1 MTVMAISRAS
11 GRGYAARRYP
21 AEFGLEFILSKVEIL
36 GPDRAVDLQA
46 RGMPYVACCLP
57 RGDASGNSV
66 LAMASGQSRRRP
78 GRWRDWYAGRWAR
91 CLPAWTPA
99 TACWRRLRHPGGEAI
114 IQASD
119 RMAHRFYEY
128 RELFAGVSGVD
139 LLENIDVKPGEIPA
153 GFERKACDCPDCLA
167 RGGW

>member
-66 LAMASGQSRRRP
+66 LAMAFGSKPKETREM
-78 GRWRDWYAGRWAR
+78 AGLVCRAMGEM
-91 CLPAWTPA
+91 LAGMDA
-99 TACWRRLRHPGGEAI
+99 SDSLLEAI
-114 IQASD
+114 AASGGRSYIQASD